1 MCVQRCP
8 EQKEQKKLRRRKQ
21 KLDCYNCNSEKYNQ
35 AKKTNRQIN
44 GKNTERS
51 KAAVY
56 KQKQRS
62 DLKLK
67 REGQRQYKQLYRSR
81 KRQEVDGACN
91 IDGQHNA
98 VNMNRMTKSRALS
111 KHYFRIF
118 EINIGRH

>member
-67 REGQRQYKQLYRSR
+67 REGQRESTNNCIVTEKDKKLM
-81 KRQEVDGACN
+81 VN
-91 IDGQHNA
+91 II
-98 VNMNRMTKSRALS
+98 L
-111 KHYFRIF
+111 
-118 EINIGRH
+118 